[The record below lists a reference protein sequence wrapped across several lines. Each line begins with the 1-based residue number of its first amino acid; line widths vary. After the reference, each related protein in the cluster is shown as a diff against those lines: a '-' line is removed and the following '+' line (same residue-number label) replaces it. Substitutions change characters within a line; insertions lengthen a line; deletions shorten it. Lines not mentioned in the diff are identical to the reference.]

1 MHASCF
7 PSQWHCANIVP
18 IPKGPISSL
27 LSGIRP
33 ISITPVLSK
42 IFERMVSSSLDSYME
57 REGIYPGQQYAY
69 RVGLETCVDLLDIAC
84 AIGELAMV
92 QIDFS
97 AAVDHFNHVRLL
109 FKL

>member
-1 MHASCF
+1 
-7 PSQWHCANIVP
+7 
-18 IPKGPISSL
+18 
-27 LSGIRP
+27 
-33 ISITPVLSK
+33 
-42 IFERMVSSSLDSYME
+42 MVSSSLDSYME

-84 AIGELAMV
+84 ASQASLDAIRELAMV

-97 AAVDHFNHVRLL
+97 AAIDHFNHVRLL